1 MKPYDYLFLSTRVRS
16 LEGRLLT
23 GERMGRMLEASSDQ
37 EALEVL
43 RECGYGALPPPTSQG
58 IDELLAQQRQGVL
71 SDLAAFAPDPAV
83 VELFRLRYDYHNAKV
98 LLKAQAL
105 GTDASR
111 LLQDLGRV
119 PRGELE
125 DCLRTGSLASLPPI
139 LRAGVEEARE
149 VLNTTQDPQRSDFI
163 LDRAYYQDLDQ
174 LARDSG
180 CAFLQG
186 YVRCLVDAA
195 NLRAVVRTRRMGKGS
210 DFLRGV
216 LFPGGNLDLGRIFAA
231 VDAGTALAELYSTS
245 FLRQAAQEADPV
257 LGGGSLTRFEKACD
271 DAVTAYLAQAKY
283 IAFGDAPVVAYL
295 AAKENEFT
303 AVRIIMSGRMAGL
316 DTETIRERLREAYV

>member
-16 LEGRLLT
+16 LEGSLLT
-23 GERMGRMLEASSDQ
+23 GERMGRMLEAPNDQ

-43 RECGYGALPPPTSQG
+43 RECGYGSLPPPTNQG
-58 IDELLAQQRQGVL
+58 IDQLLAQQRQAVL
-71 SDLAAFAPDPAV
+71 EDVAVFAPDPEV
-83 VELFRLRYDYHNAKV
+83 VALFRLRYDYHNAKV

-105 GTDASR
+105 GTDASH
-111 LLQDLGRV
+111 LLLDLGRV
-119 PRGELE
+119 PKGVLEEQLRGG
-125 DCLRTGSLASLPPI
+125 TLAGLPAI
-139 LRAGVEEARE
+139 LHAAVEEARE

-163 LDRAYYQDLDQ
+163 LDRAYYQELDQ

-180 CAFLQG
+180 SSFLQG

-195 NLRAVVRTRRMGKGS
+195 NLRAVVRTRRMGKG
-210 DFLRGV
+210 DAFLRGV
-216 LFPGGNLDLGRIFAA
+216 LFPGGDMDLRRILAA
-231 VDAGTALAELYSTS
+231 VDSGTALEELYSTS
-245 FLRQAAQEADPV
+245 FLGQAAQEADQV
-257 LGGGSLTRFEKACD
+257 LEGGSLTRFEKACD
-271 DAVTAYLAQAKY
+271 DAVTGYLAQAKY

>member
-16 LEGRLLT
+16 LEGQLLT
-23 GERMGRMLEASSDQ
+23 GQRMGRRLEAPNDQ

-43 RECGYGALPPPTSQG
+43 RECGYGPLPPPTHQG
-58 IDELLAQQRQGVL
+58 LDELLARQRQAVL
-71 SDLAAFAPDPAV
+71 EDLAAFVPDPQV

-111 LLQDLGRV
+111 LLLDLGRV
-119 PRGELE
+119 PKGELE
-125 DCLRTGSLASLPPI
+125 ERLRSGNLAGLPALFHAAI
-139 LRAGVEEARE
+139 QEARE

-163 LDRAYYQDLDQ
+163 LDRAYYQELDR
-174 LARDSG
+174 LAQESG
-180 CAFLQG
+180 SGFLTG
-186 YVRCLVDAA
+186 YVRALVDAA
-195 NLRAVVRTRRMGKGS
+195 NLRSLVRTRRMGKGN

-216 LFPGGNLDLGRIFAA
+216 LFPGGEMDIQRILTA
-231 VDAGTALAELYSTS
+231 VDTGLALEELYHSS
-245 FLRQAAQEADPV
+245 FLNQAAQAADQV
-257 LGGGSLTRFEKACD
+257 LAGGSLTPFEKACD
-271 DAVTAYLAQAKY
+271 DAVTGYLAQAKY
-283 IAFGDAPVVAYL
+283 IPFGDAPVVAYL